1 MFSIIIP
8 SYNRN
13 LEVNRLLVSLEQ
25 QTAKNF
31 DVIVVDDCSPNPLK
45 IDRTFSFEVKLI
57 RNEQNAG
64 PAQSRNNGAKMAT
77 GEWLLFLD
85 DDDRFDERKC
95 QIIAETIE
103 QNPTLNFI
111 YHPAKCEMVNEKFSY
126 VTKPINEQEISLE
139 RILLVNKIGG
149 MPMIAIKKD
158 FFWQLGGLSTALKSL
173 EDYEFVLK
181 AVSCPDFRPKYIDEP
196 LSICA
201 FHTKRSSVSTNT
213 ENTEKAIAMIGQQYV
228 KTEQQAKNFAI
239 NSLYMLAYPYAMNL
253 SRKAGYY
260 YFKIFMLSHNVKH
273 LMIAIVSSISPQLA
287 INLKRYI

>member
-31 DVIVVDDCSPNPLK
+31 EVIVVDDCSPNPLK

-95 QIIAETIE
+95 QMIAETIE
-103 QNPTLNFI
+103 QNSTLNFI

-181 AVSCPDFRPKYIDEP
+181 AVSSADFRPKYVDLP
-196 LSICA
+196 LSICQ
-201 FHTKRSSVSTNT
+201 FHTQRSSVSTNT
-213 ENTEKAIAMIGQQYV
+213 VNTEKAIEIIGRQYV

-239 NSLYMLAYPYAMNL
+239 NSLYMLSYPYAMNL

-260 YFKIFMLSHNVKH
+260 YFKIFGLSHNVKH
-273 LMIAIVSSISPQLA
+273 LMIAIISTISPQLA